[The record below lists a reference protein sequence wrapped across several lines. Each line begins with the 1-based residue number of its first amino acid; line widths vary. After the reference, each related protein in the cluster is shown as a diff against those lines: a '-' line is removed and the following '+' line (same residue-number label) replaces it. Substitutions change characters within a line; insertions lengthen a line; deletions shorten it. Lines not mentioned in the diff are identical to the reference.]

1 VNILLNKNIEVA
13 VAMKKGFDVVRT
25 ALEEHLSSI
34 NENTSEIQALFD
46 YLHEL
51 DVKIDKLS
59 QRVDQTQLTT
69 NPEEISVSPLTS
81 EERTVFLALYTEEE
95 PLSYQE
101 IAEKTNMS
109 ISLVPECVSSLIQKG
124 VPLNRSY
131 CNNHIFFQIN
141 KQFKERQAKENVINL
156 SLHSFI

>member
-1 VNILLNKNIEVA
+1 
-13 VAMKKGFDVVRT
+13 MKKGFDVVRT

>member
-1 VNILLNKNIEVA
+1 MNILLNKNIEVA

>member
-1 VNILLNKNIEVA
+1 
-13 VAMKKGFDVVRT
+13 MKKDFETIRA

-51 DVKIDKLS
+51 DVKMDKLS
-59 QRVDQTQLTT
+59 QRLDQTQLTK
-69 NPEEISVSPLTS
+69 NIRQEEVSISPLTF

-101 IAEKTNMS
+101 IADKTNMPA
-109 ISLVPECVSSLIQKG
+109 SLVPECVSSLIQKG
-124 VPLNRSY
+124 VPLQRSY

-141 KQFKERQAKENVINL
+141 KQFKERQAKENVVNL
-156 SLHSFI
+156 SLQSFIE